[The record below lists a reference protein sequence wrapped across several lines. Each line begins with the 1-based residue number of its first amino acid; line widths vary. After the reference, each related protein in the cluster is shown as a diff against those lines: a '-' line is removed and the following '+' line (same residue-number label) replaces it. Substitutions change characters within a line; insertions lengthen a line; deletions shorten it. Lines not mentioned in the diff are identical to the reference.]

1 MFTIKTQY
9 LTFLQNPYKNENHGG
24 GVFLYDFKNQEHQG
38 KKVLSKNCMWHVI
51 FTCWFINPI
60 FVFFTPNW

>member
-38 KKVLSKNCMWHVI
+38 KKVLSKNCM
-51 FTCWFINPI
+51 
-60 FVFFTPNW
+60 